1 MNVLICR
8 TCGCSLVRLGVSK
21 EQAVPYNYDG
31 KEYFFC
37 CQGCVDLFITDSQ
50 KYMQETD
57 DLIVCPSCLAEK
69 PRQYAAKLEHEG
81 REVYFCRCPYCTV
94 RPVSRKQIII
104 CSLFDE
110 FWNSWKGFYYVE
122 ECMTVNR
129 IVEDL
134 ATP

>member
-31 KEYFFC
+31 KEYYFC

-69 PRQYAAKLEHEG
+69 PRQYAAKLVHEG
-81 REVYFCRCPYCTV
+81 REVYFCRCPYCTDLFPESPDFYIDRLEGKIPFEGVLGFEGCCV
-94 RPVSRKQIII
+94 RPI
-104 CSLFDE
+104 
-110 FWNSWKGFYYVE
+110 
-122 ECMTVNR
+122 
-129 IVEDL
+129 
-134 ATP
+134 